1 MEERLLF
8 VNSLSESGFVSRGA
22 TAFDIFRSVV
32 SPVEADPGE
41 SCVSGR
47 GIETSTVFLMVD

>member
-8 VNSLSESGFVSRGA
+8 VNSLPESGSVSRGA
-22 TAFDIFRSVV
+22 TAFDIFRSGV

-41 SCVSGR
+41 SPGSGR
-47 GIETSTVFLMVD
+47 RISRSAVFDMV